1 MNNHYSAL
9 PTSPSPSKT
18 LLAILGSPH
27 ESGSTAAML
36 RCATSAAKRAGWQ
49 VQTINLYEKNI
60 AFCRGCRVCIETG
73 RCPHQDDSQEIAA
86 LLKSCDAVVLAA
98 PAYWANVPAAVKN
111 MFDRLLRTAMGERNA
126 RPQPRLSRSQRYLL
140 LTACNTPAPFSWLFG
155 QSRGPLRAM
164 DEFFHYAGMS
174 RMGRV
179 AFSGAA
185 GKTTLPDR
193 ISRKIESYWK

>member
-1 MNNHYSAL
+1 MNNPH
-9 PTSPSPSKT
+9 PTSRAPKT

-27 ESGSTAAML
+27 KSGSTAAML
-36 RCATSAAKRAGWQ
+36 LCATSAAKRAGWQ

-60 AFCRGCRVCIETG
+60 AFCRGCRGCIETG

-86 LLKSCDAVVLAA
+86 LLKSCDAVVLA
-98 PAYWANVPAAVKN
+98 VKN
-111 MFDRLLRTAMGERNA
+111 MFDRLLGTAMGEKSA